1 MTAAFKECIMKYTF
15 LYKINFI
22 RTRNSRLLKI

>member
-1 MTAAFKECIMKYTF
+1 MLQYTF

-22 RTRNSRLLKI
+22 RSRGSFLLKI